1 MKSIFFVVI
10 LTLLFFSCK
19 QEKMED
25 AKALVPN
32 KNSIVGTWKL
42 VYGEIREKDSLEVKD
57 LSKSEFIK
65 ILNDT
70 HFAFFNQ
77 NKKTSEGFYGGGGT
91 YELKGTDYIETLD
104 FIETESYRGHRFPFT
119 VEIKGDSLI
128 QFGTEEIKEANI
140 KRYIIEKY
148 IRLK

>member
-10 LTLLFFSCK
+10 LALLFFSCK
-19 QEKMED
+19 QEKTED
-25 AKALVPN
+25 VKELVPHEN
-32 KNSIVGTWKL
+32 CIVGTWKL
-42 VYGEIREKDSLEVKD
+42 VYGEVREKDSLEVKD
-57 LSKSEFIK
+57 LSKSDFIK
-65 ILNDT
+65 IINDT

-77 NKKTSEGFYGGGGT
+77 NKETSEGFYGGAGT
-91 YELKGTDYIETLD
+91 YELQGKDYVETLD
-104 FIETESYRGHRFPFT
+104 FIGSESFRGHRFPFT

-140 KRYIIEKY
+140 KRQIVEKY